1 MLRKFRFI
9 VGLCVLAG
17 VSVAGVIA
25 WVTGF
30 FSRFAADLWSRLLD
44 GIDGLSASGLLAS
57 VGVGTAMLL
66 IVLIAVMAFTDH

>member
-30 FSRFAADLWSRLLD
+30 FSRLAADLWSRLLD
-44 GIDGLSASGLLAS
+44 LIDGLSASGILAS
-57 VGVGTAMLL
+57 VGVGTAMLV
-66 IVLIAVMAFTDH
+66 IVLIAVMAITDH